1 MRKQT
6 GMKRMLT
13 LLLLL
18 SLLLSLTACGKPET
32 QLEKTAGYLQ
42 AQVAEPGAGSIG
54 GDWLVFG
61 LARSGVKV
69 TQKYYDT
76 YYNNVEAA
84 VREKNGV
91 LSERKY
97 TEYSRTVLA
106 LTAIGKDPASVA
118 GFNLLKPLADFASMA
133 RSSRCWRWTAEG
145 MKFQRI
151 QMLRYR
157 RPGRCM
163 WTSCSRGSCRT
174 AAGR

>member
-6 GMKRMLT
+6 GMKRTLT

-42 AQVAEPGAGSIG
+42 AQVAEPGVGSIG

-69 TQKYYDT
+69 SQKYYDT
-76 YYNNVEAA
+76 YDTTVEVA

-97 TEYSRTVLA
+97 TE
-106 LTAIGKDPASVA
+106 
-118 GFNLLKPLADFASMA
+118 
-133 RSSRCWRWTAEG
+133 
-145 MKFQRI
+145 
-151 QMLRYR
+151 
-157 RPGRCM
+157 
-163 WTSCSRGSCRT
+163 
-174 AAGR
+174 